1 MQSIERPAIQ
11 QARQRLQALS
21 EDEQAR
27 HQAFV
32 RERAL
37 RDEITEK
44 AAAKAEG
51 LIEGEKKGQRIF
63 LRRLLQTRFGPLPSS
78 LEQRL
83 QQASE
88 DELNIWG
95 ERVLS
100 AEQLEQVFVD

>member
-51 LIEGEKKGQRIF
+51 LIDGQRTF